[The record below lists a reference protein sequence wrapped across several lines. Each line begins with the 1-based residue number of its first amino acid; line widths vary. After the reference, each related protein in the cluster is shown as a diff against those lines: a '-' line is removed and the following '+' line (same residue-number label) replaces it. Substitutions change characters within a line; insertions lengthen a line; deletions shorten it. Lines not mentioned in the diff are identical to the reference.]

1 MFNKLALYCR
11 AGFEKE
17 VAGEITE
24 KLHNRAFLAL
34 PTLKKIVA
42 M

>member
-17 VAGEITE
+17 VAGEITD
-24 KLHNRAFLAL
+24 KAAQQGILAL